1 MRGIYAAG
9 IFDRCLE
16 EGITFDLGIGVS
28 AGSANLSSFIARQH
42 GRNYKFYTEY
52 TMTKDYLSLR
62 NFLKTRSFM
71 DLEYVYETLSNS
83 DGVYPL
89 DYDAFAANPMDFIIV
104 AEEAETG
111 NARYFRKDEIAKDK
125 YDAQK
130 ASSAIPFI
138 CKPYVIDG
146 VPYYDGALA
155 DPVPVEKAF
164 AEGCDKVV
172 LILTLPEDTVRNSSN
187 DEKFAKRIRKKYPV
201 SAEKLIGRAAK
212 YNEEVEIAREYARQ
226 GKLLIVAPDDTCGV
240 STLTREE
247 EALKALYA
255 KGREDGLKIK
265 EFLEKED

>member
-1 MRGIYAAG
+1 M
-9 IFDRCLE
+9 
-16 EGITFDLGIGVS
+16 
-28 AGSANLSSFIARQH
+28 
-42 GRNYKFYTEY
+42 
-52 TMTKDYLSLR
+52 
-62 NFLKTRSFM
+62 
-71 DLEYVYETLSNS
+71 
-83 DGVYPL
+83 
-89 DYDAFAANPMDFIIV
+89 
-104 AEEAETG
+104 
-111 NARYFRKDEIAKDK
+111 
-125 YDAQK
+125 
-130 ASSAIPFI
+130 
-138 CKPYVIDG
+138 
-146 VPYYDGALA
+146 
-155 DPVPVEKAF
+155 PVEKAF

-187 DEKFAKRIRKKYPV
+187 DKKFAKRIRKKYPV